1 MNAKFGD
8 MQFSDN
14 RAKRTILQQFVVF
27 FLLMAAHISS
37 YFRRIQELD
46 KRKETWR
53 YKVEKIRGVILSDGT
68 QTEIHLSRQTFF
80 FCKNSPYSLFQK
92 RTIELFVFSQ
102 LGADQQPV
110 GPKHLHLQ
118 PQDFPSHRCSLQT
131 GRSHKMFDSPNFILD
146 LSPI

>member
-8 MQFSDN
+8 MQFNDN
-14 RAKRTILQQFVVF
+14 RAKCVRIILQKVAAFFIFV
-27 FLLMAAHISS
+27 AAHILS

-92 RTIELFVFSQ
+92 RTIELF
-102 LGADQQPV
+102 L
-110 GPKHLHLQ
+110 LQ
-118 PQDFPSHRCSLQT
+118 STWS
-131 GRSHKMFDSPNFILD
+131 
-146 LSPI
+146 